1 MATATLNGVDTYYE
15 VQGQGE
21 PVLLVPA
28 SWWPSDTWN
37 VGAVPF
43 LSQRFKTIVFD
54 CRGTGRSG
62 KPKDGYTVEQFSQD
76 CIALLAHLG
85 VSRCHAVG
93 FALGGQVVQ
102 AMAIERPD
110 LVATLTIA
118 ASGAGAKT
126 LAGGPRSL
134 SPDTE
139 REIRDIGFERYIR
152 NYIENDTMAFN
163 PKFYREH
170 PEVVAALADAVWSG
184 QSTVE
189 MFRRHEDARLTWDTL
204 GESRRGESAGA
215 DSLRRRRRRE
225 PARQHARRNGK
236 ASRRDD
242 AWLRIIFDSE
252 HETYDFLG
260 RRRRVGC
267 TAGVSGSP
275 PDWSNAVIFSPRTLQ
290 EISAQCLPGVS
301 SVVAFLSLPGE
312 RRRRANQKSSRGGS
326 RLYHSGGLVSR
337 RQDERLLRW
346 GRFGRRTDRDAC
358 THGEF
363 GAHRRQRR
371 VFRSSAGRAYDR
383 AARRAVKIDFLP
395 VRQTAAFALRAS
407 RSFPTSRRC
416 GERRS
421 PFRVSAPSTIFC
433 CAKRSAGAVS
443 IPHGMSRFSRWVQ
456 RTPDLALLSAAPS
469 MRRC

>member
-15 VQGQGE
+15 VQGPGE

-110 LVATLTIA
+110 LVATVTIA

-152 NYIENDTMAFN
+152 NYIENDTMAFT

-184 QSTVE
+184 QSTME
-189 MFRRHEDARLTWDTL
+189 MFRCHEDARLTWDTL
-204 GESRRGESAGA
+204 AKAADVNVPALILCGADDDVSRRGSTPVGTAKRLAEATPGCELFLIPNTKHMTFWDGA
-215 DSLRRRRRRE
+215 
-225 PARQHARRNGK
+225 
-236 ASRRDD
+236 
-242 AWLRIIFDSE
+242 
-252 HETYDFLG
+252 
-260 RRRRVGC
+260 
-267 TAGVSGSP
+267 
-275 PDWSNAVIFSPRTLQ
+275 
-290 EISAQCLPGVS
+290 
-301 SVVAFLSLPGE
+301 
-312 RRRRANQKSSRGGS
+312 
-326 RLYHSGGLVSR
+326 GGLVAL
-337 RQDERLLRW
+337 Q
-346 GRFGRRTDRDAC
+346 
-358 THGEF
+358 EF
-363 GAHRRQRR
+363 LVRHPIGATR
-371 VFRSSAGRAYDR
+371 
-383 AARRAVKIDFLP
+383 
-395 VRQTAAFALRAS
+395 
-407 RSFPTSRRC
+407 
-416 GERRS
+416 
-421 PFRVSAPSTIFC
+421 
-433 CAKRSAGAVS
+433 
-443 IPHGMSRFSRWVQ
+443 
-456 RTPDLALLSAAPS
+456 
-469 MRRC
+469 

>member
-118 ASGAGAKT
+118 ASGAGTKT

-163 PKFYREH
+163 PKFYGEH

-204 GESRRGESAGA
+204 AKAAEVKMPALILCGADDDVSRRGSTPVGTAKRLAEATPGCEVFLIPNTKHMTFWDGA
-215 DSLRRRRRRE
+215 
-225 PARQHARRNGK
+225 
-236 ASRRDD
+236 
-242 AWLRIIFDSE
+242 
-252 HETYDFLG
+252 
-260 RRRRVGC
+260 
-267 TAGVSGSP
+267 
-275 PDWSNAVIFSPRTLQ
+275 
-290 EISAQCLPGVS
+290 
-301 SVVAFLSLPGE
+301 
-312 RRRRANQKSSRGGS
+312 
-326 RLYHSGGLVSR
+326 GGLVAL
-337 RQDERLLRW
+337 Q
-346 GRFGRRTDRDAC
+346 
-358 THGEF
+358 EF
-363 GAHRRQRR
+363 LVRHPIGATR
-371 VFRSSAGRAYDR
+371 
-383 AARRAVKIDFLP
+383 
-395 VRQTAAFALRAS
+395 
-407 RSFPTSRRC
+407 
-416 GERRS
+416 
-421 PFRVSAPSTIFC
+421 
-433 CAKRSAGAVS
+433 
-443 IPHGMSRFSRWVQ
+443 
-456 RTPDLALLSAAPS
+456 
-469 MRRC
+469 

>member
-204 GESRRGESAGA
+204 AKAAEVKMPALILCGADDDVSRRGSTPVGTAKRLAEATPGCELFLIPNTKHMTFWDGA
-215 DSLRRRRRRE
+215 
-225 PARQHARRNGK
+225 
-236 ASRRDD
+236 
-242 AWLRIIFDSE
+242 
-252 HETYDFLG
+252 
-260 RRRRVGC
+260 
-267 TAGVSGSP
+267 
-275 PDWSNAVIFSPRTLQ
+275 
-290 EISAQCLPGVS
+290 
-301 SVVAFLSLPGE
+301 
-312 RRRRANQKSSRGGS
+312 
-326 RLYHSGGLVSR
+326 GGLVAL
-337 RQDERLLRW
+337 Q
-346 GRFGRRTDRDAC
+346 
-358 THGEF
+358 EF
-363 GAHRRQRR
+363 
-371 VFRSSAGRAYDR
+371 
-383 AARRAVKIDFLP
+383 L
-395 VRQTAAFALRAS
+395 VRH
-407 RSFPTSRRC
+407 PI
-416 GERRS
+416 G
-421 PFRVSAPSTIFC
+421 
-433 CAKRSAGAVS
+433 AKR
-443 IPHGMSRFSRWVQ
+443 
-456 RTPDLALLSAAPS
+456 
-469 MRRC
+469 